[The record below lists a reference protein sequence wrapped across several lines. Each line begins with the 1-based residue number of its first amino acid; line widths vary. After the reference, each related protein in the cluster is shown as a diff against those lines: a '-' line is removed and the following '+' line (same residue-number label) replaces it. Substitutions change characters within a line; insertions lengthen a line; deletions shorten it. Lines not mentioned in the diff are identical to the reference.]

1 MTAPRWHPRPEPLD
15 LRLSHEEPWGD
26 DDEPELCDA
35 AQYHRDWKR
44 LVALNNRT
52 ALPFSLAL
60 LAVGDALHGGR
71 ALSVMAM
78 RALSHALLSWTRIE
92 DSVFRLDATTFGILL
107 AGDTVDA
114 ARSFVERASGLLANT
129 EVHEDGHPVFLEVL
143 GGVAAWSGDMNSLS
157 DLIDA
162 ARADLRSP
170 GDGWTPG
177 QYTRW
182 DEPE

>member
-1 MTAPRWHPRPEPLD
+1 
-15 LRLSHEEPWGD
+15 
-26 DDEPELCDA
+26 
-35 AQYHRDWKR
+35 
-44 LVALNNRT
+44 
-52 ALPFSLAL
+52 
-60 LAVGDALHGGR
+60 
-71 ALSVMAM
+71 MAM